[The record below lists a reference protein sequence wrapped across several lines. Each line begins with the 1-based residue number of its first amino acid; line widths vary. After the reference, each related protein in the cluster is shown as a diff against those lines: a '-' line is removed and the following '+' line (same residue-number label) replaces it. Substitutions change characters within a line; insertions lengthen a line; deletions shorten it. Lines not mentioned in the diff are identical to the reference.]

1 MSGRDLPRRGAA
13 GETYMKRV
21 GVAVV
26 FICLQSTLLSMA
38 RAQSAPT
45 VPPSK
50 IDVTPVHPQNELG
63 SDVPLHVEL
72 LDANGRPAAA
82 HRNFTAQVKVQ
93 QPSGQTATYSVTF
106 SQGESVKEIAVPM
119 NEAGVTKLTVSQTD
133 QELIGGSNFVL
144 VRPPK
149 EQPKDNSKHKQATKK
164 DHSKGPGARIYDFP
178 ARPRTRL
185 IFAAYVPPQAVA
197 GTPAAT
203 VGQLMLTVS
212 GEDANGGTRAD
223 GTTCARVQI
232 FYVAPEDLERDIEI
246 WLSASNG
253 NLDNNPIVIH
263 KGSAVGAACWTSQYP
278 IAAATLTAA
287 DPAGYTFTERPG
299 GGDPHQVVH
308 KFTDNITGI
317 EFANAPK
324 SITIVD
330 SFGLIARFMGPNG
343 PVRLSDQREVHFS
356 ADSPALNLNP
366 LQTVVQPGGFDSST
380 ILIPTYFGSST
391 VQVFTPGYPPV
402 KSEITIT
409 FFGVL
414 CAALFGGFLGGLAAW
429 ISSAGKLW
437 VRIVTG
443 LIVGLVGSWA
453 YVIVG
458 LPKVETP
465 FLHNQLSVLFVAL
478 LVGFSGVKGLTFIAS
493 KFGLPSL

>member
-1 MSGRDLPRRGAA
+1 
-13 GETYMKRV
+13 MKK
-21 GVAVV
+21 VAIVSV
-26 FICLQSTLLSMA
+26 FIVSLAALFPGAA

-45 VPPSK
+45 ASPSR
-50 IDVTPVHPQNELG
+50 IDVTPVNLQNELG
-63 SDVPLHVEL
+63 SDVPLHVQL
-72 LDANGRPAAA
+72 LDANGRPAEA

-93 QPSGQTATYSVTF
+93 QPSGQTATYSLNF
-106 SQGESVKEIAVPM
+106 AQGESTKEISVPM
-119 NEAGVTKLTVSQTD
+119 NEAGVAKLTVSQTD

-144 VRPPK
+144 VRAPK
-149 EQPKDNSKHKQATKK
+149 EQVKEPGKPKQAAKKK
-164 DHSKGPGARIYDFP
+164 DHSKGRGARMYDFP
-178 ARPRTRL
+178 SRPRPRL
-185 IFAAYVPPQAVA
+185 IFAAFAPPQAAVPA
-197 GTPAAT
+197 GSPASPTA
-203 VGQLMLTVS
+203 QLMLTVS

-232 FYVAPEDLERDIEI
+232 FYLAPADLDHDLEI
-246 WLSASNG
+246 WLSPSNG

-263 KGSAVGAACWTSQYP
+263 KGTAVGAACWTSQYP

-330 SFGLIARFMGPNG
+330 SFGLIARFVGPNG

-356 ADSPALNLNP
+356 ADSPVLSLNP

-380 ILIPTYFGSST
+380 ILVPTYFGSST
-391 VQVFTPGYPPV
+391 VQVFTPGYPPA
-402 KSEITIT
+402 KSEIAIT

-414 CAALFGGFLGGLAAW
+414 CASLFGGFLGGLSAW

-443 LIVGLVGSWA
+443 IIVGLVGSWA

-465 FLHNQLSVLFVAL
+465 LLHNQLSVLFVAL
-478 LVGFSGVKGLTFIAS
+478 LVGFSGVKGLSFIAS
-493 KFGLPSL
+493 KFGLPSF

>member
-1 MSGRDLPRRGAA
+1 MNRAMVALVLAVLPVAILSAGAA
-13 GETYMKRV
+13 
-21 GVAVV
+21 
-26 FICLQSTLLSMA
+26 
-38 RAQSAPT
+38 AQ
-45 VPPSK
+45 VPSK
-50 IDVTPVHPQNELG
+50 IDVTPVNLQNALG
-63 SDVPLHVEL
+63 ADVALHVQL

-93 QPSGQTATYSVTF
+93 QPSGQTATYSVNF
-106 SQGESVKEIAVPM
+106 AQGESAKQITVPV
-119 NEAGVTKLTVSQTD
+119 NEAGVAKLTVSQTD

-149 EQPKDNSKHKQATKK
+149 EQMKEFAKPKQAAKKK
-164 DHSKGPGARIYDFP
+164 DPAKGSGAWLYDFP
-178 ARPRTRL
+178 VRPQARL
-185 IFAAYVPPQAVA
+185 IFAAWALPQAAA
-197 GTPAAT
+197 GTPAGPA
-203 VGQLMLTVS
+203 GQLMLTVS

-232 FYVAPEDLERDIEI
+232 FYVAPEDLEHDVEI
-246 WLSASNG
+246 WLSPSNG

-263 KGSAVGAACWTSQYP
+263 KGTAVGSACWTSQYP
-278 IAAATLTAA
+278 IAAATLTVA
-287 DPAGYTFTERPG
+287 DPPGYTFTDRPG
-299 GGDPHQVVH
+299 GGDPHQVEH
-308 KFTDNITGI
+308 KFTDDITGI

-330 SFGLIARFMGPNG
+330 SFGLIARFVGPNG

-356 ADSPALNLNP
+356 ADSPVLNLTP
-366 LQTVVQPGGFDSST
+366 LQTVVQAGGFDSST
-380 ILIPTYFGSST
+380 VLVPTFFGTST

-409 FFGVL
+409 FLGVL
-414 CAALFGGFLGGLAAW
+414 CASLFGGFLGGLAAW

-437 VRIVTG
+437 VRIITG

-458 LPKVETP
+458 LPKVQTP

-478 LVGFSGVKGLTFIAS
+478 LVGFGGVKSLNFIAS
-493 KFGLPSL
+493 KFGLPSF

>member
-1 MSGRDLPRRGAA
+1 MKKVAIVFVFVVSQLAIFVGA
-13 GETYMKRV
+13 V
-21 GVAVV
+21 
-26 FICLQSTLLSMA
+26 

-45 VPPSK
+45 ALPSR
-50 IDVTPVHPQNELG
+50 IDVTPVNLQNELG
-63 SDVPLHVEL
+63 SDVPLHVQL
-72 LDANGRPAAA
+72 LDANGRPAEA

-93 QPSGQTATYSVTF
+93 QPSGQVATYSLNF
-106 SQGESVKEIAVPM
+106 AQGESTKEISVPM
-119 NEAGVTKLTVSQTD
+119 SEAGVAKLTVSQTD

-149 EQPKDNSKHKQATKK
+149 EHAKEPGKPKQAQKKK
-164 DHSKGPGARIYDFP
+164 DHSKGPGAWMYDFP
-178 ARPRTRL
+178 SRPRARL
-185 IFAAYVPPQAVA
+185 IFAAFAPPQAPVPA
-197 GTPAAT
+197 GNTPTAPT
-203 VGQLMLTVS
+203 TGQLMLTVS

-232 FYVAPEDLERDIEI
+232 FYLAPEDLEHDIEI
-246 WLSASNG
+246 WLSPSNG

-278 IAAATLTAA
+278 IAAATLTVA
-287 DPAGYTFTERPG
+287 DPPGYTFTERPG

-356 ADSPALNLNP
+356 ADSTVLNLNP

-380 ILIPTYFGSST
+380 IMVPTYFGSST
-391 VQVFTPGYPPV
+391 VQAFTPGYPPA

-409 FFGVL
+409 FLGVL
-414 CAALFGGFLGGLAAW
+414 CASLFGGFLGGLAAW

-443 LIVGLVGSWA
+443 IIVGLVGSWA

-465 FLHNQLSVLFVAL
+465 LLHNQLSVLFVAL
-478 LVGFSGVKGLTFIAS
+478 LVGFSGVKGLSFIAS
-493 KFGLPSL
+493 KFGLPSF

>member
-1 MSGRDLPRRGAA
+1 
-13 GETYMKRV
+13 MKK
-21 GVAVV
+21 VAVALV
-26 FICLQSTLLSMA
+26 FVYLQFAVLSAAVSAQNGSTA
-38 RAQSAPT
+38 
-45 VPPSK
+45 PPSK
-50 IDVTPVHPQNELG
+50 IDVTPVNLQNELG
-63 SDVPLHVEL
+63 ADLPLHVQL

-82 HRNFTAQVKVQ
+82 HRNFTAEVKVQ
-93 QPSGQTATYSVTF
+93 QPSGQTNTF
-106 SQGESVKEIAVPM
+106 SVNFAQGESAKQISIPA
-119 NEAGVTKLTVSQTD
+119 NEAGVAKLTVAQTD

-149 EQPKDNSKHKQATKK
+149 EKEEIKAPGKPKQAAKK
-164 DHSKGPGARIYDFP
+164 KNPAKGSGAWLYDFP
-178 ARPRTRL
+178 VQRRARL
-185 IFAAYVPPQAVA
+185 IFAAYAPPQAPVPAGSTPA

-203 VGQLMLTVS
+203 TAGQLMLTVS

-232 FYVAPEDLERDIEI
+232 FYVAPVDLDRDIEI
-246 WLSASNG
+246 WLSPSNG

-263 KGSAVGAACWTSQYP
+263 RGAAVGAACWTSQYP

-287 DPAGYTFTERPG
+287 DPPGYTFTERPG

-330 SFGLIARFMGPNG
+330 SFGLIARFVGPNG

-356 ADSPALNLNP
+356 ADSAVLNLKP

-380 ILIPTYFGSST
+380 ILIPNYFGSST
-391 VQVFTPGYPPV
+391 VQVFTPGYPPF

-414 CAALFGGFLGGLAAW
+414 CASLFGGFLGGLASW

-493 KFGLPSL
+493 KFGLPSF

>member
-1 MSGRDLPRRGAA
+1 
-13 GETYMKRV
+13 MKRMRIALV
-21 GVAVV
+21 LV
-26 FICLQSTLLSMA
+26 CLQFAILEA
-38 RAQSAPT
+38 AQAQSASGA
-45 VPPSK
+45 PPSK
-50 IDVTPVHPQNELG
+50 IDVAPVNLQNALG
-63 SDVPLHVEL
+63 ADVPLQVQL

-93 QPSGQTATYSVTF
+93 QPSGQVATYSVNF
-106 SQGESVKEIAVPM
+106 AQGESVKQLTVPV
-119 NEAGVTKLTVSQTD
+119 NEAGVAKLTVAQTD

-149 EQPKDNSKHKQATKK
+149 EEIKIQAKPKQAAKK
-164 DHSKGPGARIYDFP
+164 KKPPKGSGARMYDFP
-178 ARPRTRL
+178 VRRRARL
-185 IFAAYVPPQAVA
+185 IFAAYAPPQGPTPTGSTAA
-197 GTPAAT
+197 GTPAASAA
-203 VGQLMLTVS
+203 GQLMLTVS

-232 FYVAPEDLERDIEI
+232 FYVAPEDLDHDIEI
-246 WLSASNG
+246 WLSPSNG
-253 NLDNNPIVIH
+253 NLDNNPIIIH
-263 KGSAVGAACWTSQYP
+263 RGAAVGAACWTSQYP
-278 IAAATLTAA
+278 ITAATLTAA

-330 SFGLIARFMGPNG
+330 SFGLIARFVGPNG

-356 ADSPALNLNP
+356 VDSAVLNMKP

-380 ILIPTYFGSST
+380 ILIPNYFGTST
-391 VQVFTPGYPPV
+391 IQVFTPGYPPF

-414 CAALFGGFLGGLAAW
+414 CASLFGGFLGGLAAW

-493 KFGLPSL
+493 KFGLPSF